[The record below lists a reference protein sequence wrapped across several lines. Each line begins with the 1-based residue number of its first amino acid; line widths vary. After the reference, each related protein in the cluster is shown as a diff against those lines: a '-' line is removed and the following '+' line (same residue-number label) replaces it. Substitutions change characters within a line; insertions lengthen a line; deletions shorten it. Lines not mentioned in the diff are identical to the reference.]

1 MVIFRQKEGAFN
13 ENHYLCN
20 QINTFLYYIIM
31 TIQEII
37 EEKIRRAGKT
47 KTSVCADIGINSGN
61 LNRML
66 SSPSWPTLER
76 IAGALGLSVAAL
88 LTSPDEEA
96 QRANVQPMQIVEH
109 VRREVPQRVVCPHCG
124 VAIEL
129 EVKVKSLF

>member
-1 MVIFRQKEGAFN
+1 MS
-13 ENHYLCN
+13 
-20 QINTFLYYIIM
+20 
-31 TIQEII
+31 IQEII

-88 LTSPDEEA
+88 ITSPEEA
-96 QRANVQPMQIVEH
+96 RSLLQAGASLIEVAQGIPGKP
-109 VRREVPQRVVCPHCG
+109 RRT
-124 VAIEL
+124 A
-129 EVKVKSLF
+129 KSLLKAIDQPIQTP

>member
-1 MVIFRQKEGAFN
+1 
-13 ENHYLCN
+13 
-20 QINTFLYYIIM
+20 M

-37 EEKIRRAGKT
+37 EDKIRRAGKT

-88 LTSPDEEA
+88 ITSPEEEA
-96 QRANVQPMQIVEH
+96 QRANVQPMQVVEH
-109 VRREVPQRVVCPHCG
+109 VREVPQRVVCPHCG

-129 EVKVKSLF
+129 EVKAKPLFC